1 MTSGYP
7 ITQHS
12 FRENAEGEPG
22 NYTQVNLILQHKN
35 QAWGAETMIMMMS
48 LMMMVVIIAYTF
60 FYFVNY

>member
-35 QAWGAETMIMMMS
+35 QAWGAETIMMMS